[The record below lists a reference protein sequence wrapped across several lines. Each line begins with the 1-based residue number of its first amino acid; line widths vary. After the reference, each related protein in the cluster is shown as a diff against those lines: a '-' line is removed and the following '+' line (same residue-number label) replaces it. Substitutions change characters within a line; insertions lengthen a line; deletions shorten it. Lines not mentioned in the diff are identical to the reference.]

1 MYSVVN
7 LWNIFTK
14 LLTYNNK
21 KGGVTVSKYKIMIE
35 DEDLSLGDALTTEDI
50 AIAEAKL
57 NKIKTKN
64 NVKGKAFKVLEV
76 EVTKSITE

>member
-1 MYSVVN
+1 M
-7 LWNIFTK
+7 
-14 LLTYNNK
+14 
-21 KGGVTVSKYKIMIE
+21 SKYKIMIE

-64 NVKGKAFKVLEV
+64 NVKAKAFKVLEV
-76 EVTKSITE
+76 EVTKDITE